1 MRQAGSTILA
11 TLAFMLVVAG
21 CGGDEEFAADVGAVC
36 EDAQQKFAKA
46 NEKVFFGSDAKQNEE
61 EFRAA
66 NEPVYDEF
74 IADLEAVEPPDDLAG
89 DYDAYVAVVREQS
102 EVLLA
107 DPVGL
112 VGGRLAEK
120 ENETTRRVDELNA
133 EAERLAAELERPQ
146 SCTGSREPS
155 ESGDCESRTAEPAGA
170 AAARPYAHP
179 PVSYYVTTPIY
190 YVNGEPHLGHAY
202 STMAADVLARHM
214 RQRGESVF
222 FLTGTDEHG
231 EPVALAAEK
240 LGMSPRELADK
251 NAERFKAVD
260 RKSVV

>member
-107 DPVGL
+107 GL
-112 VGGRLAEK
+112 EQTCECADDQAGDEETNHGSSLARRTNVRSQERSRR
-120 ENETTRRVDELNA
+120 TRR
-133 EAERLAAELERPQ
+133 R
-146 SCTGSREPS
+146 SCQIRSVPS
-155 ESGDCESRTAEPAGA
+155 A
-170 AAARPYAHP
+170 
-179 PVSYYVTTPIY
+179 
-190 YVNGEPHLGHAY
+190 GHAATRVP
-202 STMAADVLARHM
+202 SGLQATL
-214 RQRGESVF
+214 
-222 FLTGTDEHG
+222 
-231 EPVALAAEK
+231 
-240 LGMSPRELADK
+240 
-251 NAERFKAVD
+251 
-260 RKSVV
+260 